1 MIQRLVS
8 HQFGNY
14 VLQKAIAIISD
25 SQLKTQILEAIK
37 VISNQLMHTKHGSK
51 VLVKLAKQHSKAFEG
66 TNLANPKKFSYPM
79 QYRGNQNFQKK
90 KAMNNRKDTRYGI
103 SANQQ

>member
-66 TNLANPKKFSYPM
+66 TNLANPR